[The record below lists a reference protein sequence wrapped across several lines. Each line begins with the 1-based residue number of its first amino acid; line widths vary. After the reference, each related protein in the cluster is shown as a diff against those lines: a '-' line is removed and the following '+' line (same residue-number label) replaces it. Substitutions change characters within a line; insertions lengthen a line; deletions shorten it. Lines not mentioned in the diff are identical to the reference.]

1 VPNTAVQSLAATLR
15 PLRLLLVAVVV
26 LPLALFAGTAWINYR
41 WAFDDAEAQL
51 GRTSDAVGEH
61 ALKVFETNELVLDGI
76 AERYGDL
83 GWDEIAASAPV
94 HLYLKRLA
102 ETMPHV
108 AVTGFIAPD
117 LRIIATNLDLPPRLA
132 RPHDFEPVHR
142 DGADDLFISEPSIGN
157 YTKQPQFLMT
167 RYKPGAEHAPN
178 GSMIFVSIRPEYFQ
192 RYYAMGFGRD
202 YAISIIRDDGAIL
215 ARYPDP
221 NLPEG
226 FTLNVDT
233 GFRRSI
239 AVAPD
244 GGTFSA
250 KSGVDGRERL
260 FAYRKLGAYPVYVT
274 VGMDRA
280 TIIGGWWRKMA
291 GHLVF
296 GLPATL
302 ALIAITI
309 VALRRTE
316 HARRALLQAHDESL
330 RRQQAE
336 ASLHQ
341 AQKME
346 AVGQLTGGI
355 AHDFNNLLT
364 AIMGSLEMI
373 LHIGDAGEAIRKYA
387 AGAMRAAERG
397 ARLTQ
402 QLLAF
407 SRRQMLRPEIV
418 NVNRLLGE
426 FEALMQR
433 AVGESI
439 DFVLSLDPEVD
450 PSRIDPAQFQS
461 AVLNLV
467 VNARDATPAGGR
479 ITIETRNVMLAANTG
494 ILDMEVAP
502 GRYVMVTVSDTG
514 SGMSAE
520 VRAQVFD
527 PFFTTKEVGKGSGLG
542 LSQVYGFAKQSGG
555 HVTVESEPGQG
566 TVMRLY
572 LPSLELPAAQHTD
585 VAAEARPKAG
595 RDATVLVVEDDPAV
609 LETVRAG
616 VAALGYNALTAHNA
630 VEALAILRRDEPI
643 DLLFT
648 DIAMP
653 GGINGIEL
661 GRQARQLRQDIKVLL
676 TSGYATAMAEGQVS
690 AGFAV
695 LGKPYRQVQLAET
708 IANALRQRG

>member
-1 VPNTAVQSLAATLR
+1 VPNTAVQSLAGTLR
-15 PLRLLLVAVVV
+15 PLRLLLAAVVI
-26 LPLALFAGTAWINYR
+26 LPLALFAGAAWINYR
-41 WAFDDAEAQL
+41 WALDDAEAQL

-61 ALKVFETNELVLDGI
+61 AIKVFETNELILDGI

-83 GWDEIAASAPV
+83 GWDEIAASAPLHV
-94 HLYLKRLA
+94 YLKHLA

-108 AVTGFIAPD
+108 AMTGFIAPD
-117 LRIIATNLDLPPRLA
+117 LRIIATNLDLPPGLA
-132 RPHDFEPVHR
+132 RPHDFKPMHR
-142 DGADDLFISEPSIGN
+142 DGAGDLFISELGN

-167 RYKPGAEHAPN
+167 RYKPGAEHTPSGN
-178 GSMIFVSIRPEYFQ
+178 MIFVSIRPEYFQ
-192 RYYAMGFGRD
+192 RYYAIGFGRD

-221 NLPEG
+221 KLPEG
-226 FTLNVDT
+226 FTLNADT

-244 GGTFSA
+244 GGTFST

-260 FAYRKLGAYPVYVT
+260 FAYRKLGTYPVYVT
-274 VGMDRA
+274 VGMDYA

-316 HARRALLQAHDESL
+316 HARQALLQAHDESL

-439 DFVLSLDPEVD
+439 DFVLSLDPELD

-467 VNARDATPAGGR
+467 VNARDATQAGGR
-479 ITIETRNVMLAANTG
+479 ITIETRNVILAANTG
-494 ILDMEVAP
+494 MLDMEVAP
-502 GRYVMVTVSDTG
+502 GRYVMITVSDTG

-572 LPSLELPAAQHTD
+572 LPSLELPAAQRAEV
-585 VAAEARPKAG
+585 VAAAVRPKAG

-616 VAALGYNALTAHNA
+616 VTALGYRALTAHNA

-676 TSGYATAMAEGQVS
+676 TSGYAAAMAEGQVS

-708 IANALRQRG
+708 IANALRQHG

>member
-1 VPNTAVQSLAATLR
+1 VPNTAVQSLAGTLR
-15 PLRLLLVAVVV
+15 PLRLLLAAVVI
-26 LPLALFAGTAWINYR
+26 LPLALFAGAAWVNYR
-41 WAFDDAEAQL
+41 WAFDNAEAQL
-51 GRTSDAVGEH
+51 GRASDAVGEH
-61 ALKVFETNELVLDGI
+61 ALKVFETNELILDGI

-83 GWDEIAASAPV
+83 GWDEIAASEPV
-94 HLYLKRLA
+94 HLYLKHLA
-102 ETMPHV
+102 QTMPHI

-117 LRIIATNLDLPPRLA
+117 LGIVATNLDLPAGLA
-132 RPHDFEPVHR
+132 RPHDFKPVPR
-142 DGADDLFISEPSIGN
+142 DGAADLFISELSIGN
-157 YTKQPQFLMT
+157 DTGQPQFLMT
-167 RYKPGAEHAPN
+167 RYKSGTERTPN
-178 GSMIFVSIRPEYFQ
+178 GGMIFVSIRPEYFQ

-221 NLPEG
+221 NLPLG
-226 FTLNVDT
+226 FALGPDT

-239 AVAPD
+239 AVGPE
-244 GGTFSA
+244 GGTFSTA
-250 KSGVDGRERL
+250 SGVDGRERL
-260 FAYRKLGAYPVYVT
+260 FAYRKLGPYPIYVT
-274 VGMDRA
+274 VGMDHS
-280 TIIGGWWRKMA
+280 TIIGGWWHRLA
-291 GHLVF
+291 GHLIF
-296 GLPATL
+296 GVPATL
-302 ALIAITI
+302 ALVAITI

-316 HARRALLQAHDESL
+316 HARDALLQAHAETQ

-336 ASLHQ
+336 ASLYQ

-494 ILDMEVAP
+494 VLDMEVAP
-502 GRYVMVTVSDTG
+502 GRYVLVTVRDTG
-514 SGMSAE
+514 SGMSPE

-555 HVTVESEPGQG
+555 HVTVESEAGHG

-572 LPSLELPAAQHTD
+572 LPSVEIPAPQRSE
-585 VAAEARPKAG
+585 AAAAVRPKAG

-616 VAALGYNALTAHNA
+616 VAALGYRALTAHNA

-661 GRQARQLRQDIKVLL
+661 GLQARQLRQDIKVLL
-676 TSGYATAMAEGQVS
+676 TSGYAAAKVEGQAN

-708 IANALRQRG
+708 IADALRQRG